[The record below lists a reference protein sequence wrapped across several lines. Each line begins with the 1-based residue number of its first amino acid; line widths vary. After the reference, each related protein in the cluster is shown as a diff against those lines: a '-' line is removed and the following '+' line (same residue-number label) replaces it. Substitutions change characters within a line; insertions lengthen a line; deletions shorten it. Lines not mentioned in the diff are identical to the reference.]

1 MALKQFTYEG
11 HGINK
16 MMDVCYRHHLT
27 PENSTLYVRDP
38 NDLDS
43 YWRVTVKPGFVTDVV
58 A

>member
-1 MALKQFTYEG
+1 MALKQITYEG
-11 HGINK
+11 YGVNK

-27 PENSTLYVRDP
+27 PKNSTLYVRDP

-43 YWRVTVKPGFVTDVV
+43 YWKVTVKPGFASDVV